1 MKLQKTDVEG
11 LYRDTE
17 TRAVLNRD
25 NAALEAYRKKKKM
38 NEEFYDFKNKINQ
51 IDNEIADI
59 KNLLKTIVEK
69 I

>member
-1 MKLQKTDVEG
+1 MKLQKTDAEG